1 MASALETLCGQ
12 AFGAGQYAMLGIHL
26 QRSWIVLLCTA
37 TCLLPLFIFAKPIL
51 VLLGQTESV
60 SETAASMS
68 LWFIPVL
75 YSFVFSFSLQMY
87 LQAQRKNKI
96 IGYLAGVSLLLHV
109 SLSWLLAYK
118 LGMGVEGVLI
128 SMNLAYWIPDIG
140 QLLFVLCG
148 GCPMT
153 WSGFSTTAF
162 FDLWPVIKLSASSG
176 VMLCLELWYNSVLI
190 LLTGNLKNATIAL
203 DALAICLNISGWA
216 MMISLGFFAA
226 ASVRVSN
233 ELGGGSASAAKFSI
247 LVVVATSAVL
257 GILLFVLFMVFR
269 GSVAYV
275 FTDDQEVVDAVYLLS
290 PLLAITIL
298 LNSVQPV
305 LSGVAVGGGWQAAVG
320 YVNIACYYVVGVPL
334 GLVLGYVV
342 GLQVEGVW
350 VGMVIGVACQ
360 TVVLVYFTRRTDWDE
375 QVLKSKERVNK
386 YAVQDFCDTP
396 RND

>member
-1 MASALETLCGQ
+1 MESCWAWPVRWKLCVVRRLEQDSTPCWASISNDHGSC
-12 AFGAGQYAMLGIHL
+12 
-26 QRSWIVLLCTA
+26 
-37 TCLLPLFIFAKPIL
+37 
-51 VLLGQTESV
+51 
-60 SETAASMS
+60 
-68 LWFIPVL
+68 
-75 YSFVFSFSLQMY
+75 FSAPPPAFSLSSSSPNPSLY
-87 LQAQRKNKI
+87 CSDKPRAYQRP
-96 IGYLAGVSLLLHV
+96 LPPCPCGVSLLLHV